1 MLNNRVLKRSLS
13 AHLVQVNL
21 LLVTFYLNGGLRA
34 VAVRKPFER
43 MSNFGTF
50 WFLKTESEQNVGLRT
65 SLVMSFFTHIPSNVF
80 LYAHP

>member
-21 LLVTFYLNGGLRA
+21 LLVTFYLNGGLHA

-50 WFLKTESEQNVGLRT
+50 WFLKTESEQNFGLRT